1 MVSRYTTIGLWRP
14 TLQYLMRNHLAVDE
28 DFSDST
34 ARLQISFLR
43 IEKNFG
49 QNVVEPLKD
58 VLINRSTPDYLNL
71 NEHAAQCL
79 EQMVSALKLWHKEVD
94 GAIDKVMGELL

>member
-34 ARLQISFLR
+34 GTYL
-43 IEKNFG
+43 
-49 QNVVEPLKD
+49 VVF
-58 VLINRSTPDYLNL
+58 RDY
-71 NEHAAQCL
+71 
-79 EQMVSALKLWHKEVD
+79 
-94 GAIDKVMGELL
+94 